1 MHTYLPLAIIKY
13 SRKEMTDMRK
23 FYIDPRYYSDFTQQQ
38 LDARR
43 RRAEEFLKK
52 EFVTQKIRYEENKNK
67 KRFSA

>member
-13 SRKEMTDMRK
+13 SRKEMTGMRK
-23 FYIDPRYYSDFTQQQ
+23 FYIDPRYYSDFTPQQ